1 MAFRVPD
8 GGPVRVRASQTAAEA
23 PNTNELDEGELA
35 LNAADGILYFQTAA
49 NAISQFP
56 SATGINKIV
65 AITQAAYDAL
75 AVKDSATLYVIT

>member
-23 PNTNELDEGELA
+23 PGTNELEEGELA
-35 LNAADGILYFQTAA
+35 LNANDGVLYYQTAA
-49 NAISQFP
+49 NAVGQFP

-65 AITQAAYDAL
+65 ALTQAAYDVL